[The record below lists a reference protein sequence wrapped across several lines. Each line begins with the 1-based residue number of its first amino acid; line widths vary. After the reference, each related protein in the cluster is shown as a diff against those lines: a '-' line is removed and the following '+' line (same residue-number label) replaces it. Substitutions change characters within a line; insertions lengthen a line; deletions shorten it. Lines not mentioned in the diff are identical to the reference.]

1 MRGLAE
7 CIAGVGL
14 YPLPPLHPAR
24 GILPVTHGRIWN
36 LKRLTQNK
44 KRSHAMKTGRIEN
57 EESKKAARLAELEG
71 DTKESESIETAICLD
86 IANASLAFKKDE

>member
-1 MRGLAE
+1 
-7 CIAGVGL
+7 
-14 YPLPPLHPAR
+14 
-24 GILPVTHGRIWN
+24 
-36 LKRLTQNK
+36 
-44 KRSHAMKTGRIEN
+44 MKTGRIEN